1 MLPFK
6 NYFEGSFNGIVCV
19 SAVKQG
25 YGGVLHREGYLLV
38 YRAKKLLLRSSDWEL
53 GSRRGYEKIGAKGL

>member
-1 MLPFK
+1 MLLFK
-6 NYFEGSFNGIVCV
+6 NYFEGSFNGILCV

-25 YGGVLHREGYLLV
+25 YGEYYIGKGTYSSIVRRSY
-38 YRAKKLLLRSSDWEL
+38 LLRSSDWEL

>member
-25 YGGVLHREGYLLV
+25 YREYYIGRGYLLV